1 MVTLKVTGNIRED
14 VAKLDYQQ
22 LAQIR
27 QAQYYIQK
35 GIELKNSVVFGGKFN
50 SNNPDWTCAL
60 QAVNNFVWNDHDVKT
75 EIIFEEK

>member
-35 GIELKNSVVFGGKFN
+35 GIELKNSVIMGGKFN
-50 SNNPDWTCAL
+50 ANNPDWTCAQ
-60 QAVNNFVWNDHDVKT
+60 QAVHNFVWNNRDVKT